1 MEKHEILNLLKKK
14 KELCEKRIDLPKHVD
29 FKIVDKTLVMYLH
42 EYGLYQNMQYN
53 NAAFEGWAICIKTW
67 LPGLIDRVIINGDI
81 PAEKSNKHYQRFLY
95 RLYKFI
101 HNYSAWAI
109 TESYKDELYNAFE
122 VNASQI
128 VMNTPLKSAKSSAEK
143 GEAQLERKYIS
154 DHKSS
159 FQAID
164 QQLPVRLF
172 KDIIS
177 EKTSITP
184 SSYLD
189 IWGIQKD
196 TLSIFE
202 LKLPNNRNVGIISEL
217 MFYVNVL
224 TDVFTNR
231 VSILKPSEERSFKQ
245 LYTFY
250 QSGDCKKIK
259 GIFLADDIHPLIK
272 MALPE
277 VLSALNKGDYGF
289 NIEYSYEKVNA
300 L

>member
-67 LPGLIDRVIINGDI
+67 LPRLIDRVIINGDI

>member
-1 MEKHEILNLLKKK
+1 MEKQEILNLLKDK
-14 KELCEKRIDLPKHVD
+14 KELCKKRINLPQHVD
-29 FKIVDKTLVMYLH
+29 FKIVGKTLVIHLH

-67 LPGLIDRVIINGDI
+67 LPDLIEKVIINGEI
-81 PAEKSNKHYQRFLY
+81 PANKSNKHYQRFLY

-101 HNYSAWAI
+101 HNYSAWAF

-154 DHKSS
+154 DHKKS
-159 FQAID
+159 FQTMD

-172 KDIIS
+172 KNKIS

-189 IWGIQKD
+189 IWGIQND

-224 TDVFTNR
+224 TDVFTHR
-231 VSILKPSEERSFKQ
+231 VSILKDTKERSFNQ

-250 QSGDCKKIK
+250 QNGNCKKIK

-272 MALPE
+272 MALQE
-277 VLSALNKGDYGF
+277 VLSTLNKGDYGF
-289 NIEYSYEKVNA
+289 DIEYSYEKVNT

>member
-1 MEKHEILNLLKKK
+1 MEKQEILNLLKDK
-14 KELCEKRIDLPKHVD
+14 KELCKKRIDLPQHVD
-29 FKIVDKTLVMYLH
+29 FKIVGKTLVIHLH

-67 LPGLIDRVIINGDI
+67 LPDLIEKVIINGEI
-81 PAEKSNKHYQRFLY
+81 PTNKSNKHYQRFLY

-101 HNYSAWAI
+101 HNYSAWAF

-154 DHKSS
+154 DHKKS
-159 FQAID
+159 FQTMD

-172 KDIIS
+172 KYKIS